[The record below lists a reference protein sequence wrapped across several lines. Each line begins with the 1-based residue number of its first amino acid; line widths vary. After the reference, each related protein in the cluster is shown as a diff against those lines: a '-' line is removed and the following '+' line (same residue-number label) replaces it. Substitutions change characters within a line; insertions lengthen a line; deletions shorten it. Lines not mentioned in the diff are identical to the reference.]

1 MSKDIQEYI
10 DKKMR
15 SRIYFDYTDLD
26 IEESDTEMISLW
38 EEFIDNND
46 CTINSE
52 IHNMISDMWEE
63 FLNENKEGV

>member
-38 EEFIDNND
+38 EEFIDKND

-52 IHNMISDMWEE
+52 ILNMISDMWEE